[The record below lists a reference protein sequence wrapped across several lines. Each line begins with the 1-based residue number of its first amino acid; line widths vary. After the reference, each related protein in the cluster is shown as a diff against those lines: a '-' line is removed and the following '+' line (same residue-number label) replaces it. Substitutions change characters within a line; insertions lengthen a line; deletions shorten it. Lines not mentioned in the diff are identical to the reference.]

1 MGSRATVRDGWVVV
15 LGTGTEIGKTE
26 VSASLL
32 RGARAAGHEV
42 AGLKPVLT
50 GNDPLDD
57 AQRLGAA
64 SGSTVR
70 PLFQYEPPIS
80 PHLAA
85 RAAGAEISIPAIRD
99 WVTAHAR
106 AVTVVETAG
115 GMLSP
120 LSDHATNLDLAL
132 ALQPA
137 AAVLVTSARL
147 GVLHNVAAAI
157 LAARQLAPSLCWSAI
172 VVSSPEPGFEV
183 AVRELRDVVLP
194 RVACLAPVIGFG
206 PVAGRAAAG
215 DQALFR
221 ACLPRF
227 T

>member
-1 MGSRATVRDGWVVV
+1 VREGWVVV

-32 RGARAAGHEV
+32 RGARAAGHQV
-42 AGLKPVLT
+42 VGLKPVLT
-50 GNDPLDD
+50 GSDEPDD
-57 AQRLGAA
+57 AVRLGAA
-64 SGSTVR
+64 AGLTVR
-70 PLFQYEPPIS
+70 PLFEFEPPIS

-85 RAAGAEISIPAIRD
+85 RAAGAEISLTAVGE

-106 AVTVVETAG
+106 EVTLVETAG

-120 LSDHATNLDLAL
+120 LSDRTTNLDLAV

-137 AAVLVTSARL
+137 SVVLVTSARL

-157 LAARQLAPSLCWSAI
+157 VAARQLAPDLRWSAI
-172 VVSSPEPGFEV
+172 VVSSPEAGFEV

-194 RVACLAPVIGFG
+194 RVECVAPVVGFG
-206 PVAGRAAAG
+206 PVGGRAAK
-215 DQALFR
+215 DDLALFR
-221 ACLPRF
+221 ACIPRF